1 MTLRMM
7 LVCGLGAAALVGCKP
22 EGGTG
27 GDGQRAAVRSEA
39 YCHRA
44 DMAAALR
51 QTVLVIDERAVKAA
65 EPAEMRTVNAKL
77 FELVMGLGDPVA
89 GLESGAMA
97 PRERLTIMIAPA
109 DGAAPRV
116 VFTGCV
122 PGLSAAEMA
131 EGRAGR
137 SAVENAGSDFFG
149 AGADKKV
156 EEAARAFRLAVQ
168 GALVRMGAEPQ
179 SGGLRP
185 GGFEQGSLLSSLK
198 ATRRLTSDE
207 DGMPRVFLFT
217 DLSIFPSG
225 GERSEA
231 RTAGFAAARQAGVAL
246 GGAEVYLVGANG
258 PGPAVARDYAEAFFL
273 GSQGDVRSWGGVA
286 FNALTAAPV
295 EVRTYVGEIAYPF
308 DRFPARLIV
317 GRDAQGRLVNS
328 WLITR
333 TDGEWATPVTG
344 ALTCRD
350 EVCRLLG
357 DEGGLAQAWSIDPD
371 PEPEFDL
378 NLPLGGLREI
388 EAEVTPDRA
397 EGFVSDP
404 IISHFDGAPGVRT
417 LNFNLNVQ

>member
-1 MTLRMM
+1 MLRMM
-7 LVCGLGAAALVGCKP
+7 LVCGLGAAALAGCKP
-22 EGGTG
+22 EAGAGTG
-27 GDGQRAAVRSEA
+27 GPRSAVRSEA
-39 YCHRA
+39 YCHRS
-44 DMAAALR
+44 DMSAALR

-65 EPAEMRTVNAKL
+65 KPAEMRTVNAKL

-122 PGLSAAEMA
+122 PGLSPTEIA
-131 EGRAGR
+131 EGRARR
-137 SAVENAGSDFFG
+137 SSVENAGSDFFG
-149 AGADKKV
+149 AGAEKKV
-156 EEAARAFRLAVQ
+156 EEAARGFRLAVQ
-168 GALVRMGAEPQ
+168 GALVRMGDAPQ

-185 GGFEQGSLLSSLK
+185 GGFEASSLLSSLK
-198 ATRRLTSDE
+198 ATRQLASDE
-207 DGMPRVFLFT
+207 GGMPRVFLFT
-217 DLSIFPSG
+217 DLATFPSG
-225 GERSEA
+225 GERTEA
-231 RTAGFAAARQAGVAL
+231 RTAGFAAARQAGVVL

-258 PGPAVARDYAEAFFL
+258 PGPAAARDYAEAFFL

-295 EVRTYVGEIAYPF
+295 EVRTYTGEIAYPF
-308 DRFPARLIV
+308 DRFPARLIL

-357 DEGGLAQAWSIDPD
+357 DDGGLAQAWSTDPD
-371 PEPEFDL
+371 PEPEFDAG
-378 NLPLGGLREI
+378 LPLGGMRQI
-388 EAEVTPDRA
+388 EAEVTPDSA

-404 IISHFDGAPGVRT
+404 MISQFDGAPGVRT
-417 LNFNLNVQ
+417 LNFTLNVQ